1 MSAVLTHEIEPHGE
15 LVPTMAEQQ
24 RRQSRAAEI
33 LQERLGDEDR
43 FQDLMS
49 GIDSSIVY
57 SHLFRALQRLDR
69 AIYGH
74 QPDVQA
80 VLYNLSRIQTIVDL
94 EAQSVWRDECEAL
107 AVMEAV

>member
-1 MSAVLTHEIEPHGE
+1 MSAVLEFDQHGE

-24 RRQSRAAEI
+24 RREQRAAEI

-57 SHLFRALQRLDR
+57 SHLFRALQKLDR